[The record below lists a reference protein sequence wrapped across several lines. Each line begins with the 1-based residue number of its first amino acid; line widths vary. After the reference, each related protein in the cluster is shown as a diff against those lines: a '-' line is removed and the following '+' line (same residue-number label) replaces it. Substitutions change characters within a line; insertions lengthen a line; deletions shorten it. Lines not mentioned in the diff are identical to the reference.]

1 MLFNGNMLAL
11 ARQMKKKSQGELL
24 EEIGGGLT
32 QGVLSKIE
40 RGRVQPSDEM
50 VARFAEVLSVRP
62 SFFANDAYVRQPP
75 MSYHRKRSKLLA
87 RDLAAIHG
95 ISEVMRLSLAKCLDS
110 IEFEYDGPSLPT
122 YDLDQFGGDAREA
135 ARAVRSRLKLP
146 RGPVRNIASLIE
158 RSGVIILP
166 FNFGTDLVD
175 GFCQSSYGGLPPVIF
190 LNSTLSIDRMRFSLA
205 HELAHLVC
213 HDAPNPNQE
222 IEANHFASEFLM
234 PTADI
239 VDDFD
244 NFTLN
249 RAMDLKLYW
258 GTSIQSIVYKCWQVG
273 KIPDERMKNY
283 FIEMSRRGWRKNE
296 PVEAVGFVE
305 KPSVFAAIVE
315 AHFADMGY
323 TEDELADLFGL
334 NVEDLRFYYPVRR
347 ARPGLR
353 VVASN

>member
-11 ARQMKKKSQGELL
+11 ARQMKKKSQSDLL
-24 EEIGGGLT
+24 DVIGSDLT

-40 RGRVQPSDEM
+40 RGRVQPSDDL
-50 VARFAEVLSVRP
+50 VLRFAQALSVRP
-62 SFFANDAYVRQPP
+62 SFFANESYVRQPP
-75 MSYHRKRSKLLA
+75 MSYHRKRSKLLS
-87 RDLAAIHG
+87 RDLSAIHG
-95 ISEVMRLSLAKCLDS
+95 ISEVLRLSLAKCLDS
-110 IEFEYDGPSLPT
+110 IEFEHDGPSLPS

-135 ARAVRSRLKLP
+135 ARSVRSRLKLP
-146 RGPVRNIASLIE
+146 RGPVRNLATVIE

-166 FNFGTDLVD
+166 FNFGTDLID

-222 IEANHFASEFLM
+222 MEANQFASEFLM

-244 NFTLN
+244 NFTLS
-249 RAMDLKLYW
+249 RAVDLKLYW
-258 GTSIQSIVYKCWQVG
+258 GTSIQSIVYKCWQTG
-273 KIPDERMKNY
+273 KISDEKLKNY

-296 PVEAVGFVE
+296 PVEAVGFIE
-305 KPSVFAAIVE
+305 KPSVFASIVE
-315 AHFADMGY
+315 AHFSEMGY
-323 TEDELADLFGL
+323 SEEELADLFGL
-334 NVEDLRFYYPVRR
+334 SLEDLRFYYPVKKS
-347 ARPGLR
+347 RPGLR